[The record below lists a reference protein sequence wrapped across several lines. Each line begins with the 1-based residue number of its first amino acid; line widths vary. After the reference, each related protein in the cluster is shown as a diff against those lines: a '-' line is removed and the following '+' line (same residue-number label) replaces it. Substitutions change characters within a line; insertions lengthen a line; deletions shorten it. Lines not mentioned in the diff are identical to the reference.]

1 MNKKQAI
8 YWLSVALQIHYEPVI
23 VEAFK
28 IAISELNKQVYP
40 EELTQI
46 SSIYC

>member
-8 YWLSVALQIHYEPVI
+8 YWLSVALQIHYEPEI

-28 IAISELNKQVYP
+28 IAVY
-40 EELTQI
+40 ELTKQAEHEKLRI